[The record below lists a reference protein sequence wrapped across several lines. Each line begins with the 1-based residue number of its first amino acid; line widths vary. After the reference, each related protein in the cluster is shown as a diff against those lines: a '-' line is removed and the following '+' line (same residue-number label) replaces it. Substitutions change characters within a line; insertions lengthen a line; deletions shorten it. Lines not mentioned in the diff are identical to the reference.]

1 MSDHIPFELQSE
13 ITKRLP
19 VKSLIQFRSVC
30 KPWKSLIDSSDFVKH
45 YSGQQQHLLVRYQDA
60 VDHKEKY
67 VSIVDDD
74 DTFPMQKVTVTIPP
88 FVVNMLKHSTTM
100 GSSHGLLCLYND
112 DMAVIWN
119 PSISKAVAVV
129 FGVCRET
136 LDPKIVKINYVL
148 NPSSDIECVVCIPE
162 VFTLSTG
169 AWRSPY
175 GSFLPRKSIR
185 FSESRVAVDGVL
197 YWLADDGTSEYNY
210 SYLIILFDIT
220 SEEFKEVNLPDRLAR
235 NHARYLSIFKLRN
248 TLAVLQFD
256 VREITLRCMDDDG
269 RCF

>member
-1 MSDHIPFELQSE
+1 MDFGSYLSSPLTASICKPSILILNILSSLVNPRGIRIEMSDHIPFELQSE
-13 ITKRLP
+13 IMKSLP

-30 KPWKSLIDSSDFVKH
+30 KPWKSLIDTSDFIKH

-88 FVVNMLKHSTTM
+88 LVVNMLKHSETM

-129 FGVCRET
+129 LPEREYNEIHRTVLGFGVCRET
-136 LDPKIVKINYVL
+136 LDPKIVKINYVF
-148 NPSSDIECVVCIPE
+148 NPWSDIDSVVVCVPK

-175 GSFLPRKSIR
+175 GSILSRK
-185 FSESRVAVDGVL
+185 
-197 YWLADDGTSEYNY
+197 
-210 SYLIILFDIT
+210 
-220 SEEFKEVNLPDRLAR
+220 
-235 NHARYLSIFKLRN
+235 
-248 TLAVLQFD
+248 
-256 VREITLRCMDDDG
+256 
-269 RCF
+269 

>member
-13 ITKRLP
+13 IMKSLP

-30 KPWKSLIDSSDFVKH
+30 KAWKSLIDSSDFIKH

-74 DTFPMQKVTVTIPP
+74 DDTFPMQKVTVTIPP
-88 FVVNMLKHSTTM
+88 FVFNMLKHSTTM

-129 FGVCRET
+129 LPKRKYNEIWGTDLGFGVCRET
-136 LDPKIVKINYVL
+136 LDPKIVKINYVSNPWSVVESIVTEFAKNSTNFGL
-148 NPSSDIECVVCIPE
+148 VRFVPYGIRIRPSS
-162 VFTLSTG
+162 L
-169 AWRSPY
+169 
-175 GSFLPRKSIR
+175 SIR
-185 FSESRVAVDGVL
+185 EFRV
-197 YWLADDGTSEYNY
+197 
-210 SYLIILFDIT
+210 
-220 SEEFKEVNLPDRLAR
+220 
-235 NHARYLSIFKLRN
+235 
-248 TLAVLQFD
+248 
-256 VREITLRCMDDDG
+256 
-269 RCF
+269 